1 MNRLT
6 IKLLFFFNYISAIIV
21 LCCINVNQSI
31 STVNIMV
38 SLLIATTFL
47 IDITYIVSCN
57 LRENRVLN
65 LFSGLLAID
74 AWYLI
79 SLTKN
84 VTEWL
89 FLLLSPI
96 IILISIKFCFLFL
109 FQGYKYKYKKV
120 TDFILQGLCLATLL
134 SVFLS
139 NQIYAGMFGIQFVG
153 SVLSFIFLIIYHR
166 TRVIVVLKDEWKIIS
181 FSITFTLLIFLL
193 YYIATINLDDHIGNF
208 GMYLIVFIFSMSI
221 HGIVLKESAGIPLTS
236 VFSVKQIISFIL
248 VSVTLFFMFTSI
260 LNLSVTIFI
269 IMINILFCLVFLV
282 NIFLEENL
290 KSENSTIARSSKYVF
305 ALSQLQ
311 SEEKLK
317 AEFATFLH
325 DEVLQDLLSVKNMT
339 SKSNRP
345 EVQKIIYDTL
355 NNLNVHIRNQMQ
367 EYHPIILKSLTYKEN
382 IDNLIDGIAEN
393 FPNKAI
399 KIFFECS
406 SDLFV
411 AKPYDILIYR
421 WVKELLTNVYKHS
434 DGKSA
439 WIILSS
445 EQKILKVT
453 VCDNGTKTIS
463 TNTIKM
469 DKNINHKGLSSI
481 KEQVEKLGGTI
492 TLSHNIPQGFRI
504 EIEIIMNGGN
514 SYKYFIS

>member
-248 VSVTLFFMFTSI
+248 VSVT
-260 LNLSVTIFI
+260 
-269 IMINILFCLVFLV
+269 
-282 NIFLEENL
+282 
-290 KSENSTIARSSKYVF
+290 
-305 ALSQLQ
+305 
-311 SEEKLK
+311 
-317 AEFATFLH
+317 
-325 DEVLQDLLSVKNMT
+325 
-339 SKSNRP
+339 
-345 EVQKIIYDTL
+345 
-355 NNLNVHIRNQMQ
+355 
-367 EYHPIILKSLTYKEN
+367 
-382 IDNLIDGIAEN
+382 
-393 FPNKAI
+393 
-399 KIFFECS
+399 
-406 SDLFV
+406 
-411 AKPYDILIYR
+411 
-421 WVKELLTNVYKHS
+421 
-434 DGKSA
+434 
-439 WIILSS
+439 
-445 EQKILKVT
+445 
-453 VCDNGTKTIS
+453 
-463 TNTIKM
+463 
-469 DKNINHKGLSSI
+469 
-481 KEQVEKLGGTI
+481 
-492 TLSHNIPQGFRI
+492 
-504 EIEIIMNGGN
+504 
-514 SYKYFIS
+514 